1 MQTLKIKYHT
11 NKEEDLKL
19 IRQYQKQYS
28 NTLRWMYNRCV
39 DGIGDTKRKQLAK
52 TTLNNIPLMEC
63 WFISSASKDA
73 NAKYIADPQKRII
86 FGGKK
91 NFIRRCKGLITKEEW
106 QKCKLMPLCS
116 IGEAN
121 QKGNRKF
128 KLSED
133 LSKIT
138 FKPNANT
145 HIELIFNGL
154 GKNYRKTLRQLY
166 LLQESKATPITY
178 YLDDEYVFISFDEV
192 KMQITD
198 KRQVIENRI
207 MAIDLN
213 PNYIGWSIVDW
224 NENGKYNVVKYGVY
238 SIKDINDK
246 EFALKTLPSNDKRK
260 VYLSNKRN
268 YEVMQISKNL
278 INKALYYGCETFVC
292 EGLTIDSSDKGKGK
306 KFNRLCNNLW
316 CRDKL
321 VNNLKKRCN
330 LFNITFNEVKPEY
343 SSFVGNILYR
353 KHKLPDMVLASIE
366 IGRRGYEFTR
376 QYIKKDKEINKNII
390 LPEIKDFVEDYL
402 KSLEEFGV
410 IEKSIKMVD
419 LYYLLKKSK
428 IRYRFS
434 LDDWLKEPN
443 HIKFLRCFSKRSLI
457 LKISN

>member
-1 MQTLKIKYHT
+1 MQTLKIKYHID
-11 NKEEDLKL
+11 KEENLNL

-28 NTLRWMYNRCV
+28 NTLRWMYNRCI
-39 DGIGDTKRKQLAK
+39 DGIGDTKRRQLAK
-52 TTLNNIPLMEC
+52 EKLNNIPLMEC

-73 NAKYIADPQKRII
+73 NAKYIASSDKHII

-133 LSKIT
+133 LSKVI
-138 FKPNANT
+138 FKPNVNT
-145 HIELIFNGL
+145 HIDLIFNGL

-166 LLQESKATPITY
+166 VLQETKATPITY
-178 YLDDEYVFISFDEV
+178 YLDDKYIFISFDEM
-192 KMQITD
+192 KMQITN
-198 KRQVIENRI
+198 KRKVIENRV

-224 NENGKYNVVKYGVY
+224 DENGKYNVVKYGVY
-238 SIKDINDK
+238 SIKEINDK
-246 EFALKTLPSNDKRK
+246 EFALKSLPPDDKRK
-260 VYLSNKRN
+260 IYFSNKRN

-278 INKALYYGCETFVC
+278 INKALYYNCETFAC
-292 EGLTIDSSDKGKGK
+292 EGLTINSSDKGKGK
-306 KFNRLCNNLW
+306 KYNRLCNNLW
-316 CRDKL
+316 CRNKL
-321 VNNLKKRCN
+321 VDNIKKRCN
-330 LFNITFNEVKPEY
+330 LFNIRFIDVKPEY

-366 IGRRGYEFTR
+366 IGRRGYEFVG
-376 QYIKKDKEINKNII
+376 QYIKKDKEIKKNII
-390 LPEIKDFVEDYL
+390 IPELKDFVDDYV
-402 KSLEEFGV
+402 KSLEEFGIV
-410 IEKSIKMVD
+410 EKSINLID
-419 LYYLLKKSK
+419 LYCLLKKSR

-434 LDDWLKEPN
+434 LDEWLKESN
-443 HIKFLRCFSKRSLI
+443 KLKFLRCFSKRSLI
-457 LKISN
+457 LKINN

>member
-1 MQTLKIKYHT
+1 
-11 NKEEDLKL
+11 
-19 IRQYQKQYS
+19 
-28 NTLRWMYNRCV
+28 
-39 DGIGDTKRKQLAK
+39 
-52 TTLNNIPLMEC
+52 
-63 WFISSASKDA
+63 
-73 NAKYIADPQKRII
+73 
-86 FGGKK
+86 
-91 NFIRRCKGLITKEEW
+91 
-106 QKCKLMPLCS
+106 MPLCS

-128 KLSED
+128 KLTED
-133 LSKIT
+133 LSKVI
-138 FKPNANT
+138 FKPSANT

-246 EFALKTLPSNDKRK
+246 EFNLKNLPSNDKRK

-316 CRDKL
+316 CRDQL

-434 LDDWLKEPN
+434 LDDWLNEPN
-443 HIKFLRCFSKRSLI
+443 SLKFLRCFSKRSLI